1 MDERGFL
8 HMTGALLIV
17 MILFLGISFCI
28 ELVGLWGS
36 LICVILTQF
45 YHVSSVSAA
54 SWSEME
60 YPGL

>member
-1 MDERGFL
+1 
-8 HMTGALLIV
+8 MTGALLIV

-54 SWSEME
+54 SCSEME

>member
-1 MDERGFL
+1 
-8 HMTGALLIV
+8 MTGALLIV

>member
-54 SWSEME
+54 SCSEME